1 MDVIIIL
8 GAVIGRDGH
17 PGRVA
22 RFRLQHALPLVIED
36 YPESR
41 VVISGG
47 FLPGRPVSEAK
58 AMGDWAVRR
67 ALEQWGEVESRNLE
81 QRLLPDEVSM
91 NTAATAHYTALMM
104 QERGLKSAG
113 VITDTLH
120 MPRVE
125 YLFRRTF
132 PPRQLEFRPLPAPG
146 LLQDYWRRRR
156 YLRLGKFVLREA
168 GAWVKVWGRGV
179 WRRKTTLSRQI

>member
-8 GAVIGRDGH
+8 GAMIGRDGY

-22 RFRLQHALPLVIED
+22 RFRMQHALPLVIET
-36 YPESR
+36 YPDSW

-47 FLPGRPVSEAK
+47 FLPERPVSEAK

-67 ALEQWGEVESRNLE
+67 ALEHWGEAKSRDLE

-91 NTAATAHYTALMM
+91 NTAASAQYTAVLM
-104 QERGLKSAG
+104 QERGWETAG
-113 VITDTLH
+113 LITDTLH

-125 YLFRRTF
+125 YLFKRTF
-132 PPRQLEFRPLPAPG
+132 APRQLEFRPLPAPG

-156 YLRLGKFVLREA
+156 YLRLSKFLLREA
-168 GAWVKVWGRGV
+168 GAWAKVWGRGV
-179 WRRKTTLSRQI
+179 WGR